1 MNYFLT
7 LSSLCVGIGIGL
19 SGCSVPPTSKTTASL
34 EQADM
39 HQTYD
44 DSTLRTSGLPVLLPY
59 NRLVAPAGQ
68 VVRYGDPGLEN
79 HSLDAQLV
87 PGAPLLAVEDRYGV
101 ALLDTARRAVVARWT
116 YADDARYK
124 GAMSTYSGLKVRREA
139 DGEIHL
145 FWSASN
151 GQNRQSYVLDAV
163 YAAGKI
169 RVQRAFPF
177 AAVGAPLALPNDLA
191 LATEGGRDYLYVV
204 LNGNNQ
210 VVKLDRATG
219 QTVWTRPTGV
229 APYGLALAGG
239 RVFVSNWGGP
249 LPTDTL
255 HQEVAG
261 VPRVYGRTYTVPATG
276 ATAQGTVSVLH
287 PADGQLVQEVPV
299 GLHPNALLASPDEH
313 FVYVANG
320 NSDEV
325 SVLETASLH
334 VSERLAV
341 QLLPGPQRFGGDSP
355 NALALDPAG
364 TTLYV
369 ANGLDNAVAVVRLG
383 RAAARAGAAGPSQ
396 VLGFIP
402 TEAYPGG
409 LALGAHQLFVTN
421 LEGEGARV
429 SARDIQ
435 QAGGELEAVARRAPA
450 AYNSHHQLATV
461 SLVALPTAAQLARYS
476 EQVERLN
483 FSFRRE
489 IARRLPRPGVL
500 PRPMPE
506 RIGEPSVFKH
516 VVYII
521 KENRTYD
528 QVLGDLPAG
537 RGEKSLCVFGDSVTP
552 NQHQLARDFVLLDNY
567 YVSGKSSA
575 EGHQW
580 TDAAMVTDYVEK
592 NVRAW
597 FRSYPHVQ
605 EDALVYSPQGFIWNN
620 AADHGHSVRI
630 YGEACK
636 PHYDTRL
643 SWSDIYANYRAGK
656 PFQFTN
662 TSTIARVRP
671 LLSPNYPGSDELRI
685 TDQLRADAFIKE
697 LAEFEKQPG
706 EALPELSVIA
716 LSTDHTVGTRPGM
729 PTPRAMVADND
740 LALGRMLAALSKS
753 RFWKNTVVFVTEDDS
768 QAGWDHVSAYRT
780 TGFVV
785 SPYSRLHRTVS
796 KNYNQTCMVRS
807 IEQILGLPPMN
818 AVDATALPLF
828 ECFGA
833 RPSGQ
838 PYRSVPNRV
847 ALTTLNPP
855 LSKLT
860 GAARRFGRLSQRP
873 EFDHLDGG
881 RDDVLNRIIWF
892 ATKGRQPYPA
902 ALAGKAEADDD
913 DD

>member
-1 MNYFLT
+1 MNHL
-7 LSSLCVGIGIGL
+7 LPAALLLGL
-19 SGCSVPPTSKTTASL
+19 SASLLGCSVPETRHTTASL

-39 HQTYD
+39 HQAYD
-44 DSTLRTSGLPVLLPY
+44 DSTLHNTVLPVLLPY
-59 NRLVAPAGQ
+59 NRLIAPAGH

-87 PGAPLLAVEDRYGV
+87 PHTPLLAVEDRYGV
-101 ALLDTARRAVVARWT
+101 ALLDTARRAVVARWA

-124 GAMSTYSGLKVRREA
+124 GAMSTYSGLKVQREA
-139 DGEIHL
+139 DGEMHL
-145 FWSASN
+145 FWSAAN

-163 YAAGKI
+163 VADGKI

-177 AAVGAPLALPNDLA
+177 AAVGSPLALPNDIA
-191 LATEGGRDYLYVV
+191 LATEAGRPYLYVV

-219 QTVWTRPTGV
+219 QTVWTQPTGV
-229 APYGLALAGG
+229 APYGLALAAGK
-239 RVFVSNWGGP
+239 VFISNWGGP

-255 HQEVAG
+255 HHEVAG
-261 VPRVYGRTYTVPATG
+261 VPRAYGRTYTVPATG
-276 ATAQGTVSVLH
+276 ATAQGSVLVLS
-287 PADGQLVQEVPV
+287 PAAGQVLAEVPV
-299 GLHPNALLASPDEH
+299 GLHPNALLASPDERH
-313 FVYVANG
+313 VYVANG

-325 SVLETASLH
+325 TALETASLR
-334 VSERLAV
+334 VSERIPV
-341 QLLPGPQRFGGDSP
+341 QLQPGQQSFAGDTP
-355 NALALDPAG
+355 NALALNAAG

-369 ANGLDNAVAVVRLG
+369 ANGLDNAVAVVQLG
-383 RAAARAGAAGPSQ
+383 RAAATAGAAGPSQ
-396 VLGFIP
+396 VQGFIP

-409 LALGAHQLFVTN
+409 LTLGEHQLFVTN

-429 SARDIQ
+429 STRDIQ
-435 QAGGELEAVARRAPA
+435 AVGGELEALVRRSPA

-461 SLVALPTAAQLARYS
+461 SLIALPTAAQLARYS

-483 FSFRRE
+483 FTFRRE
-489 IARRLPRPGVL
+489 IAQRLPRPNVL

-528 QVLGDLPAG
+528 QVLGDLPTG

-552 NQHQLARDFVLLDNY
+552 NQHQLTRDFLLLDNY

-580 TDAAMVTDYVEK
+580 ADAAMVTDYVEK

-605 EDALVYSPQGFIWNN
+605 EDALVYGKQGFIWNN
-620 AADHGHSVRI
+620 AADHGKTVRI

-636 PHYDTRL
+636 PHYNSKL
-643 SWSDIYANYRAGK
+643 SWSDIYAGYQAGQ
-656 PFQFTN
+656 PFSFTN

-685 TDQLRADAFIKE
+685 TDQIRASAFIKE

-706 EALPELSVIA
+706 EAMPELSVIA

-729 PTPRAMVADND
+729 PTPKAMVADND

-753 RFWKNTVVFVTEDDS
+753 RFWKNTVVFITEDDS
-768 QAGWDHVSAYRT
+768 QAGWDHISAYRT

-818 AVDATALPLF
+818 AVDATALPMF

-833 RPSGQ
+833 RPNAKAFS
-838 PYRSVPNRV
+838 SVPNRV
-847 ALTTLNPP
+847 PLNTMNLP

-860 GAARRFGRLSQRP
+860 GAARRFGRLSQQP
-873 EFDHLDGG
+873 EFDHIDGG
-881 RDDVLNRIIWF
+881 RDDVMNRIIWF
-892 ATKGRQPYPA
+892 ATKGLQPYPA
-902 ALAGKAEADDD
+902 ALAGKAEDDD